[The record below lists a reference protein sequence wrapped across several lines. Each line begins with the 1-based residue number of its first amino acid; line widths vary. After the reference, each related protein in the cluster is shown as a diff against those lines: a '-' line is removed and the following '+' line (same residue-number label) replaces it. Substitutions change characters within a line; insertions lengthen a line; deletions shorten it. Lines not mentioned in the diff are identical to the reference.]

1 MLDSNA
7 FFDEL
12 LTLPPDE
19 SQPSLE
25 EISQIV
31 REVRV
36 ELWGFDNRRFGS
48 VSFEPDRL
56 DSNDDSR

>member
-1 MLDSNA
+1 MLNLNV

-31 REVRV
+31 REVRA
-36 ELWGFDNRRFGS
+36 ELWGFDSGRSGS